1 MPQLTICSPSLQVED
16 TVNNNLFL
24 HEAHIHALANKKDV
38 AIVVVQP
45 KSKAVDL
52 KLYEP
57 GWSTQRAFTRQEMH
71 AALNS
76 TPHPLLLY
84 LDKNSKHF
92 QAILPKAPPEKRSS
106 RGHLASAGSSSSDAI
121 DAM

>member
-24 HEAHIHALANKKDV
+24 HEAHIHALANKKEV

-45 KSKAVDL
+45 KSDAVDL

-57 GWSTQRAFTRQEMH
+57 GWSTQRAITRQEMY
-71 AALNS
+71 AALAS
-76 TPHPLLLY
+76 TPRPLLFY
-84 LDKNSKHF
+84 LDKKCKHF

-106 RGHLASAGSSSSDAI
+106 RGHLASVGSSTSDAI